1 MPEIISFDDAIQK
14 SEGNERSVLLGN
26 GFSIQHF
33 SYKSLLQKA
42 DLKASDPLSSLFRML
57 DTYDF
62 ETVMRAV
69 CAENLVRVDEVG
81 TMIALI
87 WLVLGILASPFK
99 SKYRLEADNA
109 ALGIR

>member
-1 MPEIISFDDAIQK
+1 
-14 SEGNERSVLLGN
+14 
-26 GFSIQHF
+26 
-33 SYKSLLQKA
+33 
-42 DLKASDPLSSLFRML
+42 
-57 DTYDF
+57 
-62 ETVMRAV
+62 V

-99 SKYRLEADNA
+99 SKYRLAADNA